1 MRFLFIVIVFTVLAA
16 PAGAQDFKTGLAA
29 YDRGDFAAAL
39 KEWRPLAERGDAR
52 AQYNLGVVIFNG
64 QGVAHDPVKAVEW
77 YRAAADQGYGPAQ
90 ANLSFMYE
98 TGQGLLQ
105 NYIEAYKW
113 STLAARHGVN
123 ARRTLDSLAAKM
135 TPAQIADAEQ
145 AAVAWNPR
153 LSENA
158 PSISAAANGDA
169 IDSARVTAASSGP
182 GRAKVREAQTLL
194 NALGFSVG
202 GADGIAGRQTRAA
215 VREYQ
220 DKNDLPVTGAID
232 DGLLAQLTAT
242 QEAAKSA
249 PVAEAADTKEA
260 DKPAI
265 DKPAIEE
272 EEIAARQPENTTP
285 ASPEPAPIPNPSPAP
300 AAKAPPAKA
309 PPAEIPPVRAQDCD
323 QLAAHPAD
331 DLRPKDVPGV
341 PFGDIDADRAV
352 RACEAAL
359 ALNADDMRLQLQL
372 ARSLH
377 KAERLDEAVVYYQ
390 QAGLQGHPLAQ
401 KTLGFAYANG
411 LGVTQDFAK
420 TAQWHQLAAE
430 QGDRDAQHNLGY
442 LYAAGQGVD
451 QDLVQAHMWY
461 NIAAAH
467 ESPRAAESRDVLATR
482 MTGEQ
487 IEEAERRALA
497 WFGIH
502 LETLELR

>member
-1 MRFLFIVIVFTVLAA
+1 MRILFIVIVFTVLAA

-52 AQYNLGVVIFNG
+52 AQYNLGVVLFNG

-98 TGQGLLQ
+98 PGQGLLQ
-105 NYIEAYKW
+105 NYLEAYTW

-145 AAVAWNPR
+145 AAAVWNPR

-158 PSISAAANGDA
+158 PPLPAAANSDA
-169 IDSARVTAASSGP
+169 VDAARANAASNGP
-182 GRAKVREAQTLL
+182 GREKVREAQTLL
-194 NALGFSVG
+194 NALGFSAG

-220 DKNDLPVTGAID
+220 GKNDLPVTGMID
-232 DGLLAQLTAT
+232 DELLAQLTAA

-249 PVAEAADTKEA
+249 PVVEAADTKEA

-265 DKPAIEE
+265 EE
-272 EEIAARQPENTTP
+272 EEIAARAPEDTAPT
-285 ASPEPAPIPNPSPAP
+285 SPEPALTPNPPPAP
-300 AAKAPPAKA
+300 AAKAPPAET

-331 DLRPKDVPGV
+331 VLRPKEVPGV

-352 RACEAAL
+352 PACEAAL
-359 ALNADDMRLQLQL
+359 ALNGDDMRLQLQL

-442 LYAAGQGVD
+442 LYAAGQGVE

-467 ESPRAAESRDVLATR
+467 ESPGAAESRDVLAAR
-482 MTGEQ
+482 MTDEQ

-497 WFGIH
+497 WFDIH
-502 LETLELR
+502 FETLELR

>member
-1 MRFLFIVIVFTVLAA
+1 MRLLFYIFVLAVLA
-16 PAGAQDFKTGLAA
+16 TPAGAQDFKTGLAA

-52 AQYNLGVVIFNG
+52 AQYNLGVVLFNG
-64 QGVAHDPVKAVEW
+64 QGVPHDPVKAVEW

-113 STLAARHGVN
+113 STLAASHGVN
-123 ARRTLDSLAAKM
+123 VRRTLDSLAAKM

-145 AAVAWNPR
+145 AAATWKPR

-158 PSISAAANGDA
+158 PPLPAAANRDA
-169 IDSARVTAASSGP
+169 IGSARANVATIGP
-182 GRAKVREAQTLL
+182 SREKVREAQSLL
-194 NALGFSVG
+194 NALGFNVG
-202 GADGIAGRQTRAA
+202 GADGVAGRQTRAA

-220 DKNDLPVTGAID
+220 SKNDLPVTGAID
-232 DGLLAQLTAT
+232 DELLAQLTAA
-242 QEAAKSA
+242 QAAAKSA
-249 PVAEAADTKEA
+249 PAAEVADTKAA
-260 DKPAI
+260 DKPTIA
-265 DKPAIEE
+265 E
-272 EEIAARQPENTTP
+272 EEIATRPPENTPTT
-285 ASPEPAPIPNPSPAP
+285 SPEPAPIPNPTPAP
-300 AAKAPPAKA
+300 AAKAPTAET
-309 PPAEIPPVRAQDCD
+309 PPAGAQDCD

-331 DLRPKDVPGV
+331 VLRPQDVPGV
-341 PFGDIDADRAV
+341 PFSDIDADRAV

-411 LGVTQDFAK
+411 LGVAQDFSK

-442 LYAAGQGVD
+442 LYAAGQGVE
-451 QDLVQAHMWY
+451 QDLVLAHMWY

-467 ESPRAAESRDVLATR
+467 ESPGAAESRDVLVAR
-482 MTGEQ
+482 MTEEQ

-497 WFGIH
+497 WFDIH